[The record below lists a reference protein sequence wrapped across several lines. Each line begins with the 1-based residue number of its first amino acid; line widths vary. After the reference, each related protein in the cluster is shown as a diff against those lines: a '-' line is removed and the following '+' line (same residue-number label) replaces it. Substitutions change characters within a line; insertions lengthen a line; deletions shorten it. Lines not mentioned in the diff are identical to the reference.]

1 MEKEVKKNDWHRGI
15 GDKEGRMAKNC
26 NKTGTYK
33 KEERRENKWKK
44 KLKTWQQNQ
53 KKKKRKKKT
62 GKKRKSIK
70 TEKRK

>member
-44 KLKTWQQNQ
+44 KIKNMAAEP
-53 KKKKRKKKT
+53 KKKTKKKT
-62 GKKRKSIK
+62 GKKRKSVK